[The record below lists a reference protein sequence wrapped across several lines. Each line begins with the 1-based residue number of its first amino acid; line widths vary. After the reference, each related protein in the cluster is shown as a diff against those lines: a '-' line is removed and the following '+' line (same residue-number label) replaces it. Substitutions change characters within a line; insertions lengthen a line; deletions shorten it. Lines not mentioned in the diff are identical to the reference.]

1 MRIHRQGFVVGCA
14 AALVAGCAHGAGMLP
29 NAAPEQTRLG
39 AGKASFPA
47 QALPVHP
54 IVGEVRRFDGKRPPA
69 SWMICDG
76 RALPIEEHR
85 PLYAVLGQ
93 SAAPRDPRTGRLLH
107 PNATHFYLPDARP
120 ERFVIAVRGV
130 APTSP
135 NVVNAVMS
143 RRPAS
148 ES

>member
-1 MRIHRQGFVVGCA
+1 MRMNRQGFVVGGA
-14 AALVAGCAHGAGMLP
+14 ATLVAGCAHGAGVLP
-29 NAAPEQTRLG
+29 KAVPDQTRS
-39 AGKASFPA
+39 ATSKASFPA
-47 QALPVHP
+47 LSLPAHP

-76 RALPIEEHR
+76 RALPIEEYQ

-135 NVVNAVMS
+135 SVVNAVMN
-143 RRPAS
+143 RRSAR
-148 ES
+148 EN